1 MTKRVLITGGAG
13 FIGSFLTDALIAKGY
28 DVRVFDNLED
38 QVHHGK
44 VPTYMNAG
52 AEFVHGDVRD
62 IDALGEALNGV
73 SIVIH
78 MAAAVGVAQSQY
90 EIKRYADVN
99 VGGTA
104 NLLDCIVNKKLPIK
118 KILMPTSM
126 TSYGEGAYLCAD
138 HERVRP
144 GLRKEEDLAR
154 KDWQVHC
161 PVCSAVVEPCAIT
174 ETDERQSATIYSLT
188 KNMQEDMLLNIAK
201 TYGIPATAFRL
212 FNVYGPRQSLSNPYT
227 GVMAIFASR
236 IKNNNPPTVFEDGLQ
251 SRDFI
256 SVHDVVR
263 AFLMALETDK
273 GDYEMF
279 NVGSSTALA
288 IRDVGTKVAI
298 SLGSSIEPVVTGE
311 GRKNDIRHCFADTTK
326 IRTTLGWEPT
336 VSFEE
341 GLSELVKWAEGETA
355 EDRSEEANKILRDKK
370 LYP

>member
-1 MTKRVLITGGAG
+1 MAERILITGGAG
-13 FIGSFLTDALIAKGY
+13 FIGSFLTDALIDKGY
-28 DVRVFDNLED
+28 SVRVFDNLEE
-38 QVHHGK
+38 QVHHGEI
-44 VPTYMNAG
+44 PAYMNAG
-52 AEFVHGDVRD
+52 AEFVKGDVRD
-62 IDALGEALNGV
+62 MDALEQALDGID
-73 SIVIH
+73 IVMH

-90 EIKRYADVN
+90 EIKRYSDVN

-126 TSYGEGAYLCAD
+126 TSYGEGAYLCTE
-138 HERVRP
+138 HGRVRP
-144 GLRKEEDLAR
+144 GLRKEEDIAR

-161 PVCSAVVEPCAIT
+161 PVCNAVVEPCAIT
-174 ETDERQSATIYSLT
+174 ENDERQSATIYSLT

-201 TYGIPATAFRL
+201 TYRIPATAFRL

-279 NVGSSTALA
+279 NVGSGTALG
-288 IRDVGTKVAI
+288 IRDVGVAVAQ

-341 GLSELVKWAEGETA
+341 GLRELVQWAEGEKA
-355 EDRSEEANKILRDKK
+355 VDRSEEANKLLRDKK